1 MNRTLK
7 RRSPAR
13 TGGIA
18 LFGLIAAIL
27 PLAGAARATGPS
39 HEGDLVVQLGGGAPL
54 TATAHHAAAAG
65 EWQVDVEATKQ
76 TQSVR
81 ITVRAEDET
90 CPGTAPA
97 VYETKIVQEE
107 LKDGRELRTFALPT
121 GSYCVTT
128 TADGPHLTRATVTT
142 RHPEPV
148 VEPSPSP
155 SEPSP
160 SPSEASPEPDLS
172 PTPSLESTGVPA
184 GCPAGARDAATT
196 APGEYDPWF
205 EYCGAPEDRDPQD
218 LWEDRPRCTKDDG
231 DDDLK
236 DPVDIRAD
244 GSFGIDHQVLVGA
257 NGPKPL
263 RPFIYSRFYPSTLQ
277 VHQGDVV
284 EWCFN
289 GGYDWH
295 AVAFYPGDMDV
306 HQHPEPKEEVHSH
319 MWRWDHETRE
329 VGFDEGW
336 LFGHDKGVEN
346 DACGRGYWH
355 GVAPLD
361 ACVID
366 STDQLK
372 ASRAWDRL
380 ISLTHP
386 GVFRMKIDLPPGL
399 YRYHCN
405 VHASMHGYIEVV
417 PDEQPLVNPTI
428 DQIGAEIV
436 ADTDDALRV
445 MDQLSDTSDAYKG
458 NNTWQVY
465 VGAMTEDR
473 DVSIEQYLPP
483 RIEVRPGDRVRFV
496 PKGDEPNSVTFA
508 APATQGGMALGRPCG
523 AHRCAPGGP
532 SGPYGM
538 VGGAFKWGCDPDD
551 LNTGLPYAPMA
562 YVLPPAS
569 AALSQRAS
577 IPASETLGCP
587 SKAGVRSSLEVFGE
601 PFSVG
606 SPIGLGAGTT
616 DDPVSVPGQAAPG
629 NLVLTED
636 GYHNSAF
643 IYDAELPEWYRTA
656 PESTVGGITLPN
668 VEFPTEFEAK
678 FPRDGAFS
686 YFCVAHEF
694 MDGTVVVKR

>member
-1 MNRTLK
+1 MEENIR

-13 TGGIA
+13 IGGIA
-18 LFGLIAAIL
+18 LFTLIVAIL
-27 PLAGAARATGPS
+27 ALAGAAGATGPS
-39 HEGDLVVQLGGGAPL
+39 HNGDLVAQLGGGAPL

-65 EWQVDVEATKQ
+65 EWQVHVEATKQ

-81 ITVRAEDET
+81 VEVRAEDES

-97 VYETKIVQEE
+97 VYETKIVHEE

-128 TADGPHLTRATVTT
+128 TADGPHQTRATVTT
-142 RHPEPV
+142 RHPEPIA
-148 VEPSPSP
+148 EPSPGP

-160 SPSEASPEPDLS
+160 DPDLS
-172 PTPSLESTGVPA
+172 PDPYLESTGVPP
-184 GCPAGARDAATT
+184 GCPGPARATATT
-196 APGEYDPWF
+196 EPGEYDPWF
-205 EYCGAPEDRDPQD
+205 EYCGAPKEKDPQD

-231 DDDLK
+231 VDDPN
-236 DPVDIRAD
+236 DPADIRAD

-257 NGPKPL
+257 NGPDPL
-263 RPFIYSRFYPSTLQ
+263 EPLIYTRFYPRTLQ

-306 HQHPEPKEEVHSH
+306 DHHPEPKEEVHSH
-319 MWRWDHETRE
+319 LWRWDHETRE
-329 VGFDEGW
+329 IAFDEGW

-355 GVAPLD
+355 GVAPL
-361 ACVID
+361 APCVID
-366 STDQLK
+366 STDELK

-380 ISLTHP
+380 ISLSHP
-386 GVFRMKIDLPPGL
+386 GVFRMKMDLAPGL

-417 PDEQPLVNPTI
+417 PDEQPLANPTI
-428 DQIGAEIV
+428 DQIGAEIL
-436 ADTDDALRV
+436 ADTDDAQRV
-445 MDQLSDTSDAYKG
+445 MDDLSDTSEAYKG

-473 DVSIEQYLPP
+473 DVSIEQFLPA

-508 APATQGGMALGRPCG
+508 ARAAQGGMALGRQCS
-523 AHRCAPGGP
+523 AHRCSPAGPTSPP
-532 SGPYGM
+532 SGPHGM
-538 VGGAFKWGCDPDD
+538 VGTAFKWGCDPDGR
-551 LNTGLPYAPMA
+551 NTGLPYAPLA
-562 YVLPPAS
+562 YVLPQVS

-577 IPASETLGCP
+577 IPSSETLGCP
-587 SKAGVRSSLEVFGE
+587 SKAGVRSSVELFGE

-606 SPIGLGAGTT
+606 SPIGLGAGITE
-616 DDPVSVPGQAAPG
+616 DPVSPPGQAAPG
-629 NLVLTED
+629 NLVLSEE

-656 PESTVGGITLPN
+656 PESTVGGITLPK
-668 VEFPTEFEAK
+668 VEFPTEFQAK
-678 FPRDGAFS
+678 FPRDGAFF

-694 MDGTVVVKR
+694 MNGTVVVKR

>member
-1 MNRTLK
+1 ME
-7 RRSPAR
+7 RRY
-13 TGGIA
+13 TGVSLILCGA
-18 LFGLIAAIL
+18 LLSLGVGLA
-27 PLAGAARATGPS
+27 PAGATGSS
-39 HEGDLVVQLGGGAPL
+39 HDGHLVAQLGGGAPL
-54 TATAHHAAAAG
+54 AATAHHIAAAG
-65 EWQVDVEATKQ
+65 EWQVDVVATKQ
-76 TQSVR
+76 TRSVR
-81 ITVRAEDET
+81 VQVRAEDET

-128 TADGPHLTRATVTT
+128 TADGPHQTRATVTT
-142 RHPEPV
+142 QHPEPI
-148 VEPSPSP
+148 VETSPSP
-155 SEPSP
+155 S
-160 SPSEASPEPDLS
+160 
-172 PTPSLESTGVPA
+172 TGVPP
-184 GCPAGARDAATT
+184 GCPDRARDTATT
-196 APGEYDPWF
+196 GPGEYDPWF
-205 EYCGAPEDRDPQD
+205 EYCGAPKKKDPHD

-231 DDDLK
+231 LDDPN
-236 DPVDIRAD
+236 DPVDVRAD

-257 NGPKPL
+257 NGPRPL
-263 RPFIYSRFYPSTLQ
+263 SPFIYTRFYPRTLQ

-306 HQHPEPKEEVHSH
+306 RTHREPKEEVHSH
-319 MWRWDHETRE
+319 LWRWDHETRE
-329 VGFDEGW
+329 IAFDEGW

-355 GVAPLD
+355 GVTPLD

-366 STDQLK
+366 STDELK

-380 ISLTHP
+380 TSLTHP
-386 GVFRMKIDLPPGL
+386 GVFRMKIDLPTGI

-417 PDEQPLVNPTI
+417 PDEQPLLNPTI

-436 ADTDDALRV
+436 ADTVDAKRV
-445 MDQLSDTSDAYKG
+445 MDDLSDPTDAYKG

-473 DVSIEQYLPP
+473 DVSIEQYLPSH
-483 RIEVRPGDRVRFV
+483 IEVRQGDRVRFV
-496 PKGDEPNSVTFA
+496 PRGDEPNSVTFA
-508 APATQGGMALGRPCG
+508 ALAAQGGMALGRQCS
-523 AHRCAPGGP
+523 AHRCSPAGPTSPP
-532 SGPYGM
+532 SGPHGM
-538 VGGAFKWGCDPDD
+538 VGTAFKWGCDPDGR
-551 LNTGLPYAPMA
+551 NTGLPYAPMA
-562 YVLPPAS
+562 YVLPQAS

-577 IPASETLGCP
+577 IPSSETLGCP
-587 SKAGVRSSLEVFGE
+587 SRAGVRSSVELFGE

-606 SPIGLGAGTT
+606 SPIGVTEDL
-616 DDPVSVPGQAAPG
+616 DPVSLPGQAAPG
-629 NLVLTED
+629 NLVLSEE

-643 IYDAELPEWYRTA
+643 IFDDQLPEWYRTA
-656 PESTVGGITLPN
+656 SESTVDGITLPKFA
-668 VEFPTEFEAK
+668 FPTDFEAK
-678 FPRDGAFS
+678 FPRGGAYP

-694 MDGTVVVKR
+694 MNGTVVVKP